1 MAKYYIKVALEW
13 EGEVEADSLIDAQD
27 IAMEIADNEGNW
39 CSDGEEIIDDEE
51 YDYLKYAF
59 TYVTYDLAGEE
70 MTKEAYFT
78 FEKYVDKWYI
88 TSFRFE

>member
-27 IAMEIADNEGNW
+27 IAMEIADREGNW

-51 YDYLKYAF
+51 ED
-59 TYVTYDLAGEE
+59 D
-70 MTKEAYFT
+70 
-78 FEKYVDKWYI
+78 
-88 TSFRFE
+88 